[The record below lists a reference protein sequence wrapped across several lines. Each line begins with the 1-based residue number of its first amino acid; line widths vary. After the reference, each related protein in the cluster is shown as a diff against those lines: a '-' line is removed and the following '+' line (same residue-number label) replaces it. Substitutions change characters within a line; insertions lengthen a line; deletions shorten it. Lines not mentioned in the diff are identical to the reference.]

1 MIFEVT
7 RSSDIY
13 NKREKPCENCFPL
26 ELTNVE
32 RLEYASVLDC
42 NQSHREQPKWTEE
55 GTNHRIIN
63 NKCYRDNGTVQTWG
77 VRIDTLK
84 ELMEFKNEIGEELI
98 LGISTADWRTPCI
111 EIYDDLKR

>member
-7 RSSDIY
+7 RTSDVW
-13 NKREKPCENCFPL
+13 NEREKPCESCFPL
-26 ELTNVE
+26 ELMNVE
-32 RLEYASVLDC
+32 RLEYASVLDY
-42 NQSHREQPKWTEE
+42 NQRYKDRPKWHEE

-63 NKCYRDNGTVQTWG
+63 NRYYRDNGTIQTWG
-77 VRIDTLK
+77 IRINTLK
-84 ELMEFKNEIGEELI
+84 ELMEFKNEVGEELI